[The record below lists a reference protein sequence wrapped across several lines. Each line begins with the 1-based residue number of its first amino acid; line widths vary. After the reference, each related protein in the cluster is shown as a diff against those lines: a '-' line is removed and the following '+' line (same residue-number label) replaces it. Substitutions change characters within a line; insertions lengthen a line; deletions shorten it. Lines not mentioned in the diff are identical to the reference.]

1 MQMRLPKAYT
11 CKCFSPKTMHSKIN
25 KLAREALE
33 TCNVF
38 WCQFWCQ
45 YMVSWW
51 MSQWSP
57 GIILILDTSFNE
69 IILIVAIICL
79 QSSNLL
85 V

>member
-1 MQMRLPKAYT
+1 
-11 CKCFSPKTMHSKIN
+11 MHSKIN

-33 TCNVF
+33 T
-38 WCQFWCQ
+38 CQFWCQ

-57 GIILILDTSFNE
+57 GIILILDIRLNE
-69 IILIVAIICL
+69 IILILAIMCF
-79 QSSNLL
+79 QSDVCGTNIINLL